1 MKYGFFFFISV
12 LALLLAKKM
21 KSVRLITK
29 VPFSFS
35 VIFIITIARERHNL
49 IVHPIP
55 SFWRDLFK

>member
-12 LALLLAKKM
+12 LAF
-21 KSVRLITK
+21 V
-29 VPFSFS
+29 FS

>member
-12 LALLLAKKM
+12 LA
-21 KSVRLITK
+21 SVRLITK